1 MLTLPEELMLL
12 ALDDAQG
19 TVTPNAQQPLR
30 MGLVSAT
37 LTELTLTG
45 KLRFD
50 ANGNVI
56 VANAA
61 PTGDGLLDE
70 IVDRIGRAT
79 PPRPA
84 PQWLQYF
91 TNAMPNIEGRVID
104 KLVQRG
110 ALRVE
115 ESRRFLILKE
125 PRFPQ
130 GNSGFEQSTKNRLR
144 DVVLNG
150 AQPDERTMAL
160 IGLVK
165 MCNLVETVF
174 PYTEWEQVRRRID
187 ELTSPQFAG
196 WQYQAQP
203 GGNGYEQQ
211 PMPAGGMMMGGFVNA
226 LMFSMMA
233 QSLFWGVGGW
243 GVPGVIPGMAG
254 YGDPMQEGEMPFGDD
269 ATTEVDSSGDFGG
282 DFGDFGG
289 DFGGDI

>member
-19 TVTPNAQQPLR
+19 TVVQNAQGPLK
-30 MGLVSAT
+30 MGLVSAA

-45 KLRFD
+45 KIRFD
-50 ANGNVI
+50 ERQNVV
-56 VANAA
+56 VANPV
-61 PTGDGLLDE
+61 PTGDSLLDE
-70 IVDRIGRAT
+70 VMNRIARDRQPRA
-79 PPRPA
+79 A
-84 PQWLQYF
+84 VSWLQ
-91 TNAMPNIEGRVID
+91 ALPNQIRDLEDRVLQ

-115 ESRRFLILKE
+115 ESRRFFVIKE
-125 PRFPQ
+125 TRFPQ
-130 GNSGFEQSTKNRLR
+130 ENSAFERSTRNRLR

-165 MCNLVETVF
+165 MCNLIETVF
-174 PYTEWEQVRRRID
+174 PFAEWEQARRRID

-196 WQYQAQP
+196 WQYQPPGQGDPYSMQP
-203 GGNGYEQQ
+203 E
-211 PMPAGGMMMGGFVNA
+211 PSGGMMMGGFVNA

-243 GVPGVIPGMAG
+243 GFPGMMSMG
-254 YGDPMQEGEMPFGDD
+254 GFGDLSQQGEVLLGQEGMT
-269 ATTEVDSSGDFGG
+269 ATSDEGG
-282 DFGDFGG
+282 MDGGFDFGG
-289 DFGGDI
+289 DFGGEF